1 MTALCRDIMNNIYK
15 MYVSTGLLV
24 MFSVLFSC
32 LSSGFMGWGGGGG
45 GLFYLLM
52 FKANAFL
59 YIQKSLECSK
69 KLFRSACV
77 LSKCNTSYGS

>member
-32 LSSGFMGWGGGGG
+32 LSSGFMGWVWGGGG
-45 GLFYLLM
+45 YSI
-52 FKANAFL
+52 
-59 YIQKSLECSK
+59 YRCSK
-69 KLFRSACV
+69 RMHFYIYKKV
-77 LSKCNTSYGS
+77 

>member
-32 LSSGFMGWGGGGG
+32 LSSGFMGWGGGG
-45 GLFYLLM
+45 LFYLLM

-59 YIQKSLECSK
+59 YIQET
-69 KLFRSACV
+69 V
-77 LSKCNTSYGS
+77 

>member
-45 GLFYLLM
+45 VILFTD
-52 FKANAFL
+52 AQSECIFL
-59 YIQKSLECSK
+59 YTKT
-69 KLFRSACV
+69 V
-77 LSKCNTSYGS
+77 

>member
-32 LSSGFMGWGGGGG
+32 L
-45 GLFYLLM
+45 
-52 FKANAFL
+52 KANAFL

>member
-1 MTALCRDIMNNIYK
+1 MTALCRDIMNDIYK

-32 LSSGFMGWGGGGG
+32 L
-45 GLFYLLM
+45 
-52 FKANAFL
+52 KANAFL

>member
-32 LSSGFMGWGGGGG
+32 LSSGFMGWVWGGGV
-45 GLFYLLM
+45 FYLPM

-69 KLFRSACV
+69 ILFRSACV

>member
-45 GLFYLLM
+45 LFYLLM

-59 YIQKSLECSK
+59 YIQKQSRM
-69 KLFRSACV
+69 F
-77 LSKCNTSYGS
+77 

>member
-32 LSSGFMGWGGGGG
+32 LSSGFMG
-45 GLFYLLM
+45 
-52 FKANAFL
+52 
-59 YIQKSLECSK
+59 
-69 KLFRSACV
+69 
-77 LSKCNTSYGS
+77 

>member
-32 LSSGFMGWGGGGG
+32 L
-45 GLFYLLM
+45 
-52 FKANAFL
+52 KANAFL
-59 YIQKSLECSK
+59 YIQKSLEFSK

>member
-1 MTALCRDIMNNIYK
+1 MTALCRDIMNNSYK

-32 LSSGFMGWGGGGG
+32 L
-45 GLFYLLM
+45 
-52 FKANAFL
+52 KANAFL

>member
-1 MTALCRDIMNNIYK
+1 MTAPCRDIMNNIYK

-32 LSSGFMGWGGGGG
+32 L
-45 GLFYLLM
+45 
-52 FKANAFL
+52 KANAFL

>member
-32 LSSGFMGWGGGGG
+32 LSSGFMGWGGGGVI
-45 GLFYLLM
+45 LFTDVQSECIFIYTKKQSRM
-52 FKANAFL
+52 F
-59 YIQKSLECSK
+59 
-69 KLFRSACV
+69 
-77 LSKCNTSYGS
+77 

>member
-32 LSSGFMGWGGGGG
+32 L
-45 GLFYLLM
+45 
-52 FKANAFL
+52 KANAFL

-77 LSKCNTSYGS
+77 LSKCNTSDGS

>member
-32 LSSGFMGWGGGGG
+32 L
-45 GLFYLLM
+45 
-52 FKANAFL
+52 KANAFL

-69 KLFRSACV
+69 ILFRSACV

>member
-32 LSSGFMGWGGGGG
+32 L
-45 GLFYLLM
+45 
-52 FKANAFL
+52 KANAFL

-77 LSKCNTSYGS
+77 LSMCNTSYGS

>member
-24 MFSVLFSC
+24 MFSVLFK
-32 LSSGFMGWGGGGG
+32 LSQLWFYGLGVG

-69 KLFRSACV
+69 KLFRSACM

>member
-32 LSSGFMGWGGGGG
+32 LSSGFMGWVWVG
-45 GLFYLLM
+45 YSI
-52 FKANAFL
+52 
-59 YIQKSLECSK
+59 Y
-69 KLFRSACV
+69 
-77 LSKCNTSYGS
+77 

>member
-32 LSSGFMGWGGGGG
+32 LSSGFMGWVWGGGGI
-45 GLFYLLM
+45 LFTDVQSECIFIYTKKSRM
-52 FKANAFL
+52 F
-59 YIQKSLECSK
+59 
-69 KLFRSACV
+69 
-77 LSKCNTSYGS
+77 